1 MFLFRPVL
9 RFTGCLQKK
18 TPRSPSLRA
27 NFTRVQSASVDDLS
41 LVPLFDNPRSTL
53 LGSPLTSTGLFH
65 HALLQQPSQF
75 KHVAALTLS
84 RAQRLVD
91 RILRAPSSRSEM
103 LKVVK
108 NFDRLSDMLCSIID
122 LAELVRNAHPDPI
135 WIENANDA
143 YEMLSEFMNVLNT
156 NTGLSEVNQ
165 YFIFTTCSPNP

>member
-1 MFLFRPVL
+1 MFFLRPVF
-9 RFTGCLQKK
+9 RFNGCLHNK
-18 TPRSPSLRA
+18 TPGLPSLRA
-27 NFTRVQSASVDDLS
+27 NFTRVRPASVDDLS
-41 LVPLFDNPRSTL
+41 LVPLFDNLRPTV

-65 HALLQQPSQF
+65 HPLLQRPTQF
-75 KHVAALTLS
+75 KYVAALTLS

-108 NFDRLSDMLCSIID
+108 NFDRLSDMLCSVID

-135 WIENANDA
+135 WVENANDA

-156 NTGLSEVNQ
+156 NGGLSEVR
-165 YFIFTTCSPNP
+165 